1 MTTPMLILV
10 VEDNLMNSAFITA
23 VLEPE
28 GHVLMVAR
36 TGPEGLA
43 AALSNTFDLILLD
56 IELPG
61 LRGDAICMQLR
72 SAGVRTPMVALTAS
86 AMPDELAL
94 LGTAGFDEVVT
105 KPVEPTQL
113 RALACRYGRQSD
125 RVEPADPVR
134 SRVAGRIVTP
144 IGSIPGD
151 DQGTHVRPRPAERT
165 P

>member
-1 MTTPMLILV
+1 MLILV

-28 GHVLMVAR
+28 GHVLTVAR

-43 AALSNTFDLILLD
+43 AALLDTFDLIFLD

-61 LRGDAICMQLR
+61 LRGDAICVQLR
-72 SAGVRTPMVALTAS
+72 TAGVRTPMVALTAS

-105 KPVEPTQL
+105 KPVEPKQL
-113 RALACRYGRQSD
+113 RAIACRYGRRSD
-125 RVEPADPVR
+125 RVELTGPVR
-134 SRVAGRIVTP
+134 SRFDEQLVTP
-144 IGSIPGD
+144 IGAIPGD
-151 DQGTHVRPRPAERT
+151 DQAARVRPRPAERT